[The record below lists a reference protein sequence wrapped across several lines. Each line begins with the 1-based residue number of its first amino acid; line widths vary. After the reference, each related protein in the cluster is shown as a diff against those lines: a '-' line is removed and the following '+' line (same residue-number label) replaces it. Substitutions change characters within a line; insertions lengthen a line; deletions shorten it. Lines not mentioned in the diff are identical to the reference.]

1 VDIQFLIRTIFYNL
15 ASNSHLLVL
24 GLAAIL
30 TLGFGPLGRAL
41 AQRLRSGGAAA
52 GSSDHAFLLKELR
65 EQLGDVQERLDFN
78 ERILSD
84 IRQSLLG
91 TGRHGA
97 EPRIDPAATPV

>member
-1 VDIQFLIRTIFYNL
+1 MDIQFLIRTIFYNL

-41 AQRLRSGGAAA
+41 AQRLRSGGAA
-52 GSSDHAFLLKELR
+52 GSPDHDALLKELR
-65 EQLGDVQERLDFN
+65 DQLGDVQERLDFN
-78 ERILSD
+78 ERVLSE

-91 TGRHGA
+91 TGRRAA